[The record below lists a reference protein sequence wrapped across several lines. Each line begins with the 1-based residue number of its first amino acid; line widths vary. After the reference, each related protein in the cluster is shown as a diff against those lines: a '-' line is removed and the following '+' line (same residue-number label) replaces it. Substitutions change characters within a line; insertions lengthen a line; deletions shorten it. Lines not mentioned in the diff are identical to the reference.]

1 MNDSPLF
8 TPEFRAVLRDALQH
22 ERESRAKELEA
33 SVAERM
39 LLSLLSVTPRAAG
52 GARVAT
58 APRICSVQRYM
69 ELAKQQ
75 VAQMEA
81 AGPPKPPEAQS
92 AEEEVL
98 LSAIEGT
105 RASIARMQLLKEQAE
120 LGLDMERRQ
129 LERLRASSRRAGQ
142 AEEGQGRGAVALG
155 ACAHRAG
162 AR

>member
-1 MNDSPLF
+1 MELMEKGLVNDSPLF

-22 ERESRAKELEA
+22 ERESRAKELE
-33 SVAERM
+33 
-39 LLSLLSVTPRAAG
+39 
-52 GARVAT
+52 
-58 APRICSVQRYM
+58 RYM

-129 LERLRASSRRAGQ
+129 LERLRFILDKVKQNQ
-142 AEEGQGRGAVALG
+142 AFKSVVETLG
-155 ACAHRAG
+155 KEQTH
-162 AR
+162 